1 MLDALWFYPLYATL
15 FFFTLLPVRVQL
27 MLSDPLFFF
36 FYHVARY
43 RKTTVYR
50 NLQRAFPG
58 MTEKETRKIARAYYH
73 HFCDYIIESIALTRI
88 SEKEAK
94 RRFTYKN
101 PGVINDLHK
110 QGKSILLA
118 FGHSGN
124 WEWMTNFPLFFP
136 YQVLAIYKPL
146 KNKFVNRYFIR
157 IRERFGVK
165 TIPMATSLRTII
177 DFECKKIPTLTFVLT
192 DQRPLINQI
201 EYWTTFMNQ
210 DTPVLLGT
218 EKISKKLDFAVV
230 FMHIRKI
237 RRGYYEGEFVKI
249 TDRPRETAPFEIT
262 ELHVRELEKQIRE
275 QPSTWLWSH
284 KRWKFK
290 REEVEEWQ
298 ARNQKYSDEKG
309 NPTP

>member
-15 FFFTLLPVRVQL
+15 YFFTLLPLPVQFV
-27 MLSDPLFFF
+27 LSDPLFFF
-36 FYHVARY
+36 IYRIARY
-43 RKTTVYR
+43 RKSTVYG
-50 NLQRAFPG
+50 NLHRAFPEKS
-58 MTEKETRKIARAYYH
+58 EKEIRKIALSYYH

-88 SEKEAK
+88 SEKEVKK
-94 RRFTYKN
+94 RFSYKN
-101 PGVINDLHK
+101 PEVISELHR

-124 WEWMTNFPLFFP
+124 WEWITNLPLFFP
-136 YQVLAIYKPL
+136 YKVLAIYKPL
-146 KNKFVNRYFIR
+146 KNKYVNRYFIR

-177 DFECKKIPTLTFVLT
+177 EYDCNKVPTLTMVVT

-210 DTPVLLGT
+210 ETPVLLGT
-218 EKISKKLDFAVV
+218 EKIAKKLDFAVV
-230 FMHIRKI
+230 FMHIRKT
-237 RRGYYEGEFVKI
+237 RRGYYEGEFVQI

-275 QPSTWLWSH
+275 QPFTWLWSH

-290 REEVEEWQ
+290 REEVEKWQ
-298 ARNQKYSDEKG
+298 AEHQKRSEEK
-309 NPTP
+309 NPE